1 MALVRWALR
10 SEAHGRIKSEPHK
23 RGAFKNNHLP
33 FLVTVNVSR
42 KVSRRRK
49 SSCIELRGIYLP
61 NAIRENATEYESS
74 HLNTPLKRKKQSGV
88 FRRPTPKAEIMNTSP
103 HCSNQPQEIVTS

>member
-1 MALVRWALR
+1 MALVRWVFR
-10 SEAHGRIKSEPHK
+10 SEARGCINDEPHK
-23 RGAFKNNHLP
+23 RGGFKNNHLP

-61 NAIRENATEYESS
+61 NAIRENPAEYASS
-74 HLNTPLKRKKQSGV
+74 HLNTLLKRKNRVGFFV
-88 FRRPTPKAEIMNTSP
+88 D
-103 HCSNQPQEIVTS
+103 